1 MDAPRIDCP
10 ITARLNRELDSLFPQ
25 LRSDPQSQTIP
36 HDPSAS
42 SSAASQI
49 SHPPRGPVHHEP

>member
-25 LRSDPQSQTIP
+25 LRSDPQSQTIT
-36 HDPSAS
+36 HEPSAS
-42 SSAASQI
+42 SAIASQI
-49 SHPPRGPVHHEP
+49 SHSSRGPVHHEP

>member
-25 LRSDPQSQTIP
+25 LRSDSPSHTIP
-36 HDPSAS
+36 YDASAS
-42 SSAASQI
+42 SAPATDI
-49 SHPPRGPVHHEP
+49 SHSSRGPVHHEP